1 MKKIINNIFIIF
13 FLFCTT
19 ESIAKINNSIIISVG
34 NLPITRLDL
43 IKEMTLISILTKNKI
58 NNSNKETIKSIA
70 VQSLIKRKVK
80 EIEIKKFGIDTYNK
94 KDLDRMILNASIN
107 AGTDKNGLRNIIEEN
122 NLNFENVKK
131 RFEIDLKWNTLIF
144 QLYKNKVVLNTSEIE
159 NKISSEIQK
168 TQSKKLFLLSEIE
181 VNQSEKNH
189 IILKNIFDSIKN
201 EGFENT
207 AKKFSISKSAE
218 YGGNIGWV
226 DQKDLSKNIYENIA
240 SLKTDQISKPIYFDN
255 TIVIIKKVGEKVF
268 EKDINKIK
276 DKVVRME
283 KEKKLQMF
291 SKAHYANLEKIIQ
304 VNFLW
309 KN

>member
-218 YGGNIGWV
+218 YDGNIGWI
-226 DQKDLSKNIYENIA
+226 DQKDLSKKIYENVV
-240 SLKTDQISKPIYFDN
+240 SLKTNQISKPIYFDN

-304 VNFLW
+304 VNFL
-309 KN
+309 

>member
-304 VNFLW
+304 VNFL
-309 KN
+309 

>member
-1 MKKIINNIFIIF
+1 MKKIINNIFLIF
-13 FLFCTT
+13 FLFFTT

-80 EIEIKKFGIDTYNK
+80 EIEIKKIGINTYNK
-94 KDLDRMILNASIN
+94 KDLDSMILNASIN
-107 AGTDKNGLRNIIEEN
+107 AGTDKNGLRKIIEEN

-168 TQSKKLFLLSEIE
+168 AQSKKLFLLSEIE

-189 IILKNIFDSIKN
+189 IILKNIFDNIKN

-218 YGGNIGWV
+218 YDGNIGWI
-226 DQKDLSKNIYENIA
+226 DQKDLSKKIYENVV
-240 SLKTDQISKPIYFDN
+240 SLKTNQISKPIYFDN

-304 VNFLW
+304 VNFL
-309 KN
+309 

>member
-168 TQSKKLFLLSEIE
+168 AQSKKLFLLSEIE

-189 IILKNIFDSIKN
+189 IILKNIFDNIKN

-226 DQKDLSKNIYENIA
+226 DQKDLSKNIYENIV

-291 SKAHYANLEKIIQ
+291 SKAHFANLEKIIQ
-304 VNFLW
+304 VNFL
-309 KN
+309 

>member
-80 EIEIKKFGIDTYNK
+80 EIEIKKIGINTYNK
-94 KDLDRMILNASIN
+94 KDLDSMILNASIN
-107 AGTDKNGLRNIIEEN
+107 AGTDKNGLRKIIEEN

-189 IILKNIFDSIKN
+189 IILKNIFDNIKN

-218 YGGNIGWV
+218 YDGNIGWI
-226 DQKDLSKNIYENIA
+226 DQKDLSKKIYENVV
-240 SLKTDQISKPIYFDN
+240 SLKTNQISKPIYFDN

-304 VNFLW
+304 VNFL
-309 KN
+309 